1 MIAMS
6 CRTTSGATM
15 TTEPKDFTAQL
26 TQLGFRAGRDA
37 LGAFL
42 THAHKSR
49 LGPTETVEALIALE
63 RRAREA
69 TNLARRTRAACLG
82 TFKPLDRFDW
92 AHPRKIDRALIDRLV
107 TLGFATRGEN
117 VLLRGQSGVGKT
129 MLAKNIGH
137 AALLAGKT
145 VRFTTL
151 AAALADLL
159 QQESLPAFERRLK
172 RYTQP
177 AVLILDE
184 LGYLPCDSRAA
195 DILFNIISRRHEQR
209 STVISTNLPF
219 KQWGTVFPGAACVV
233 ALVDRFAQ
241 HCHKVDIDAES
252 WRDQHAFERDDSPD
266 TTTPRPTKKR

>member
-1 MIAMS
+1 MPTDPPDLA
-6 CRTTSGATM
+6 ALL
-15 TTEPKDFTAQL
+15 A
-26 TQLGFRAGRDA
+26 QLGFRAGRDA
-37 LGAFL
+37 LAAFL

-49 LGPTETVEALIALE
+49 FGPTESIEALVELE
-63 RRAREA
+63 RRARAA
-69 TNLARRTRAACLG
+69 TNLASRTRAAYLG
-82 TFKPLDRFDW
+82 AFKPIDRFDW
-92 AHPRKIDRALIDRLV
+92 AHPRKIDRELIERLA
-107 TLGFATRGEN
+107 TLDFIGRGEN

-137 AALLAGKT
+137 AALIAGKT

-172 RYTQP
+172 RYTRP
-177 AVLILDE
+177 ALLILDE

-195 DILFNIISRRHEQR
+195 DILFNIISRRHEHR
-209 STVISTNLPF
+209 STIISTNLAF

-241 HCHKVDIDAES
+241 HCHKVDIDADS
-252 WRDQHAFERDDSPD
+252 WRDRHAFERDDSLAKP
-266 TTTPRPTKKR
+266 PPGRPTKTR

>member
-1 MIAMS
+1 
-6 CRTTSGATM
+6 M
-15 TTEPKDFTAQL
+15 TTETRDLNVHL
-26 TQLGFRAGRDA
+26 TQLGFRAGHDA

-49 LGPTETVEALIALE
+49 LGPTETIEALIALE
-63 RRAREA
+63 RRARES

-82 TFKPLDRFDW
+82 KFKPLDRFDW
-92 AHPRKIDRALIDRLV
+92 AHPRKIDRALIERLGA
-107 TLGFATRGEN
+107 LDFIARGDN
-117 VLLRGQSGVGKT
+117 VLLRGPSGAGKT
-129 MLAKNIGH
+129 MLAKNFGH

-209 STVISTNLPF
+209 STIITTNLAF

-241 HCHKVDIDAES
+241 HCHKVDIDADS
-252 WRDQHAFERDDSPD
+252 WRDQHAFERDDSPEP
-266 TTTPRPTKKR
+266 TTPLRRAKKR